1 MNEGLPFSSLSLVS
15 KWIYALKIKSWPKL
29 LVPFFLGQFY
39 GIAESGTLQVL
50 PLVFGFFFTIFL
62 LGYIVLLNDFADESV
77 DTIKRTRF
85 PDSCSPKTI
94 PDKIL
99 SRTAVFWAGILFGV
113 VCLITSL
120 LADFFTSSSFLFTGF
135 ALISILVF
143 AGYSLPPIRLNY
155 RGGGE
160 VLESGG
166 VGFMLP
172 LFHFC
177 LQNGF
182 HFSESFALLL
192 FISVL
197 FASASALAS
206 GLSDEESDREGGKTT
221 FVTLLGNAFVRKM
234 IAVLMIASSILL
246 CFFLWNFKNQF
257 SILGGILIIFF
268 NLYFTI
274 RLFRW
279 QSLAVTNAFLPQ
291 KMYKDQI
298 HYAIWGTLLLSS
310 IVRLASL
317 RQVTILF
324 L

>member
-15 KWIYALKIKSWPKL
+15 KWLYALKIKSWPKL

-77 DTIKRTRF
+77 DTIKRTKF
-85 PDSCSPKTI
+85 PESCSPKTI

-113 VCLITSL
+113 VCLITSI
-120 LADFFTSSSFLFTGF
+120 LADYFTSSFLFTGF

-160 VLESGG
+160 VLELGG

-221 FVTLLGNAFVRKM
+221 FVTLLGNSFVRKT
-234 IAVLMIASSILL
+234 IAVLMITSTCLL
-246 CFFLWNFKNQF
+246 TLFLWIYQNQF
-257 SILGGILIIFF
+257 SIFGSILILFVNAFF
-268 NLYFTI
+268 TV
-274 RLFRW
+274 RLFHW
-279 QSLAVTNAFLPQ
+279 HSLAQTNAFVPQ
-291 KMYKDQI
+291 KLYKDQI

-317 RQVTILF
+317 SQVTILF

>member
-15 KWIYALKIKSWPKL
+15 KWLYALKIKSWPKL

-77 DTIKRTRF
+77 DTIKRTKF
-85 PDSCSPKTI
+85 PESCSPKTI

-113 VCLITSL
+113 VCLITSI
-120 LADFFTSSSFLFTGF
+120 LADYFTSSFLFTGF

-160 VLESGG
+160 VLELGG

-221 FVTLLGNAFVRKM
+221 FVTLLGNSFVRKT
-234 IAVLMIASSILL
+234 IAVLMITSTCLL
-246 CFFLWNFKNQF
+246 TLFLWIYQNQF
-257 SILGGILIIFF
+257 SIFGSISILFVNAFF
-268 NLYFTI
+268 TV

-279 QSLAVTNAFLPQ
+279 HSLALTNAFHPQ
-291 KMYKDQI
+291 KLYKDQI

-317 RQVTILF
+317 SQVTILF